1 MATSLDALAVGL
13 SMAMIHTPV
22 VVPSLII
29 GIVCLT
35 LSAAGLVAGTKLGE
49 KFGKRVEILGGLIL
63 VGIGIEIVISHL
75 L

>member
-1 MATSLDALAVGL
+1 
-13 SMAMIHTPV
+13 
-22 VVPSLII
+22 
-29 GIVCLT
+29 
-35 LSAAGLVAGTKLGE
+35 LGE